1 MANNTGQKF
10 GGRTKGATNKDTAK
24 IRSSF
29 QYLIENNL
37 EQLEIDLK
45 ELRPFERIK
54 VILELSK
61 FVLPTLKA
69 TELSTT
75 TESSFNPIVV
85 QITTEQDVKRMIN
98 EFNDQY

>member
-10 GGRTKGATNKDTAK
+10 GGRTKGATNKDTAE

-37 EQLEIDLK
+37 EQLESDLK
-45 ELRPFERIK
+45 ELKPFERIK

-69 TELSTT
+69 VEFKGE
-75 TESSFNPIVV
+75 ESENGFKPIS
-85 QITTEQDVKRMIN
+85 IN
-98 EFNDQY
+98 INMPNN

>member
-10 GGRTKGATNKDTAK
+10 GGRTKGATNKDTAQ
-24 IRSSF
+24 IRANF
-29 QYLIENNL
+29 QSLIESNL
-37 EQLEIDLK
+37 EQLEADLK
-45 ELRPFERIK
+45 QLKPFERIK

-75 TESSFNPIVV
+75 NENGFNPIVV
-85 QITTEQDVKRMIN
+85 QITTEQYIKKIIN
-98 EFNDQY
+98 KFNNQY

>member
-1 MANNTGQKF
+1 MANNTGRKF
-10 GGRTKGATNKDTAK
+10 GGRTKGATNKDTAE

-37 EQLEIDLK
+37 EQLKSDLK
-45 ELRPFERIK
+45 ELKPFERIK

-69 TELSTT
+69 VEFKGE
-75 TESSFNPIVV
+75 ESENGFKPIS
-85 QITTEQDVKRMIN
+85 IN
-98 EFNDQY
+98 INMPNIPDIGNRK